1 MVEIIID
8 VVYTNKSE
16 EAFNR
21 YEKSFS
27 EVIEAEMV
35 FDDKKVNCEL
45 ILTNKFKDRMRIK
58 SGLTSGYIGEGPHGT
73 LRVLKKCGFDVDEE
87 FIHTYETFKL
97 KK

>member
-21 YEKSFS
+21 YEKSFI

-35 FDDKKVNCEL
+35 FDDKK
-45 ILTNKFKDRMRIK
+45 
-58 SGLTSGYIGEGPHGT
+58 
-73 LRVLKKCGFDVDEE
+73 
-87 FIHTYETFKL
+87 
-97 KK
+97 